1 MLNFKNLLKKDFK
14 NKKKIN
20 LIKKKLILNKIKI
33 EYLEI
38 RNKKDLNTEM
48 NKKNFKVFFAFY
60 INNIRFIDNY

>member
-14 NKKKIN
+14 NKKIN
-20 LIKKKLILNKIKI
+20 LIKKQLILNKIKI

-38 RNKKDLNTEM
+38 RNKKDLNTET